1 MASKAK
7 KQSKQSFAV
16 SNRTYDVLK
25 ILATIVLPAIDTLY
39 LTLASIWH
47 LGFGNEI
54 DATIQAVI
62 AFVNVLLGIFV
73 VKSSADYKKAQAK
86 PKKAPS
92 RN

>member
-1 MASKAK
+1 MASKAN
-7 KQSKQSFAV
+7 KQSKQSFAI

-25 ILATIVLPAIDTLY
+25 VVATIVLPAIDTLY

-47 LGFGNEI
+47 LGFGAEI
-54 DATIQAVI
+54 DATIQALV
-62 AFVNVLLGIFV
+62 AFANVLLGIFV
-73 VKSSADYKKAQAK
+73 VHSSASYKKAQEK